1 MKMGTA
7 SFEESATIYHIDL
20 HDGIRSFERGGP
32 AVTLAKKIGQV
43 SHKLTFGLLNRHHIA
58 GWGPQTDEHLAF
70 AFVCT
75 DAKKN
80 QKLKATSVLQLRD
93 GRGHTIAMDVELCA
107 DFGGVPVCA
116 NEFQLAT
123 IAGGPGVKCLFAA
136 RRTGGRCAGCALV

>member
-93 GRGHTIAMDVELCA
+93 GRGHTIAMDVEPNYA
-107 DFGGVPVCA
+107 YEGGY
-116 NEFQLAT
+116 
-123 IAGGPGVKCLFAA
+123 
-136 RRTGGRCAGCALV
+136 GRKTFLNVTRDCTCQFSECTFPK